1 MILLR
6 TSFASGH
13 DGRIC
18 TDPEEISTTLTKK
31 NKKKEIK
38 KKKKKKLVDNT
49 GRFCFVYENAA
60 HCSQFVSLSSYWG
73 PKDPRTADVYY
84 GCHDRGGTGKSL
96 ASQGAKNP

>member
-18 TDPEEISTTLTKK
+18 TDPDEISTTLTNK
-31 NKKKEIK
+31 NKKKRNKE

-49 GRFCFVYENAA
+49 GRFRFIYENAA
-60 HCSQFVSLSSYWG
+60 HCSQFVSLSSY
-73 PKDPRTADVYY
+73 
-84 GCHDRGGTGKSL
+84 
-96 ASQGAKNP
+96 